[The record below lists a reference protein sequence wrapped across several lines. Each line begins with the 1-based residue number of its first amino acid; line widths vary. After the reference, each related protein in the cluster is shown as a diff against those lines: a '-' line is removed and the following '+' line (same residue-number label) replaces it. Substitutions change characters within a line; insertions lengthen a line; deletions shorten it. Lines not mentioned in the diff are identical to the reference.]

1 MAYSVMYLCL
11 CVTLEAKKLSRI
23 GWTKVK
29 SPSDW
34 VNQSDVTFR
43 LGQSRWRHLQI
54 RSIKVT
60 SPSDWVNQGDI
71 TFRLNQS
78 RWCHLPIF
86 LPYPWSFLSL
96 AFLPSFSWPSFLPS
110 LIGLVWLNT
119 LCIIRCYWQKAL
131 KTTLCECRDYFVKAP
146 MAYSG
151 YSFWH
156 WLFLMLLTSFQSCSS
171 WCDTVEIITPERLEW
186 QKLYIVK
193 PESKS
198 PIPCPNRPQI
208 LTLRSDQV

>member
-1 MAYSVMYLCL
+1 MNLHHL
-11 CVTLEAKKLSRI
+11 RI
-23 GWTKVK
+23 GSIKVK

-34 VNQSDVTFR
+34 VSQVDVTFR

-54 RSIKVT
+54 RSIKVTSPSDWVNQGDITFRLNQSRWCHLPIFLPFPLVVSFLGLPSLGQLRWHHLQIGSIKVT

-131 KTTLCECRDYFVKAP
+131 KTTLCECREYFVKAP
-146 MAYSG
+146 MA
-151 YSFWH
+151 
-156 WLFLMLLTSFQSCSS
+156 
-171 WCDTVEIITPERLEW
+171 
-186 QKLYIVK
+186 
-193 PESKS
+193 
-198 PIPCPNRPQI
+198 
-208 LTLRSDQV
+208 